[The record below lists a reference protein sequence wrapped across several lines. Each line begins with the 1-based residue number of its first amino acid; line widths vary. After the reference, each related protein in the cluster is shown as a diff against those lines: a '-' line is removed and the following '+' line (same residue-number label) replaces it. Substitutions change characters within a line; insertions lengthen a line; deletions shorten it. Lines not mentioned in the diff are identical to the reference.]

1 MCGIAGFIGTGTK
14 DLLQSMIDRLSHRGP
29 DGEGL
34 WLDEHQRVFLGH
46 RILAIVDLAGGHQ
59 PMLTADG
66 KLVITFNGEIYNH
79 RELRQELEKAGHQF
93 QTDHSDTEVLLYG
106 YRQWGEQML
115 SRLNGMWAFA
125 IYDAGRQELFLS
137 RDRFGKKPL
146 YYYFDGSNL
155 IFASELTSLIQH
167 PAVPRSFDQESLQ
180 KLFAYGF
187 IPAPRSLL
195 QGVRKLPAGHWLKL
209 DLVKMRIQVQQFWK
223 FEFDPF
229 PQVPKNPEKEWGS
242 ELIRLL
248 DVAVKRRLAADVP
261 VGVFLSGG
269 IDSSLVATLATRHQ
283 SVVETYNIGFTEK
296 SFDERPYAQLMAKRL
311 GTQHFEE
318 TFSIDHCLDFA
329 PQVAQHLDE
338 VFGDSS
344 ILPTALVSRLA
355 RTRVKVVLGGDGG
368 DELFAGYDPFQAL
381 RYAIPYHKITP
392 KIGHTIIQGLV
403 NRLPVSHANM
413 SLDFKAKRMLRG
425 LSYPPE
431 YWLPAWMGPLTP
443 SEISD
448 LFGAPV
454 NPDELYAEA
463 LEAWD
468 EPSARTDIDRAMSF
482 YLRLYLPDD
491 ILMKVDRASMAY
503 GLEARAPFLDIDF
516 VNFVRRIPSAYKLRG
531 RTTKYLL
538 KEAART
544 LLPNE
549 IVDRKKKG
557 FGVPIGQWFQT
568 GALTLNGSTS
578 VTGLNR
584 DLLQE
589 RLRQHTLGQHDD
601 RAALWCVWMLDRS
614 PLQNSPQARPAAA
627 TLQMTDDK

>member
-1 MCGIAGFIGTGTK
+1 MCGIAGFVGVGQRDI
-14 DLLQSMIDRLSHRGP
+14 LQRMTARLGHRGP
-29 DGEGL
+29 DGEGH
-34 WLDEHQRVFLGH
+34 WNDDKHFVFLGH
-46 RILAIVDLAGGHQ
+46 RILAIVDLANGQQ

-66 KLVITFNGEIYNH
+66 QLAITYNGEIYNH
-79 RELRQELEKAGHQF
+79 RDLRRELEQSGHRF
-93 QTDHSDTEVLLYG
+93 RTDHCDTEVLLYA
-106 YRQWGEQML
+106 YRQWGPQML
-115 SRLNGMWAFA
+115 TRFNGMWAFA
-125 IYDAGRQELFLS
+125 IYDASRQELFVS

-229 PQVPKNPEKEWGS
+229 PQVPKNPEEEWGS

-248 DVAVKRRLAADVP
+248 DVAVKRRLDADVP

-283 SVVETYNIGFTEK
+283 SVVETFNIGFTEK
-296 SFDERPYAQLMAKRL
+296 SFDERQYAQLMAKRL

-355 RTRVKVVLGGDGG
+355 RTRVKVVLGGDGS

-392 KIGHTIIQGLV
+392 KLGHTIIQGLV

-568 GALTLNGSTS
+568 GALTLNGSTA

-584 DLLQE
+584 DLVKE
-589 RLRQHTLGQHDD
+589 RLRQHTLGRHDD
-601 RAALWCVWMLDRS
+601 RGALWCVWMLDRS
-614 PLQNSPQARPAAA
+614 PLKP
-627 TLQMTDDK
+627 

>member
-1 MCGIAGFIGTGTK
+1 
-14 DLLQSMIDRLSHRGP
+14 
-29 DGEGL
+29 
-34 WLDEHQRVFLGH
+34 LD
-46 RILAIVDLAGGHQ
+46 A
-59 PMLTADG
+59 
-66 KLVITFNGEIYNH
+66 
-79 RELRQELEKAGHQF
+79 
-93 QTDHSDTEVLLYG
+93 
-106 YRQWGEQML
+106 
-115 SRLNGMWAFA
+115 
-125 IYDAGRQELFLS
+125 
-137 RDRFGKKPL
+137 
-146 YYYFDGSNL
+146 
-155 IFASELTSLIQH
+155 
-167 PAVPRSFDQESLQ
+167 
-180 KLFAYGF
+180 
-187 IPAPRSLL
+187 
-195 QGVRKLPAGHWLKL
+195 
-209 DLVKMRIQVQQFWK
+209 
-223 FEFDPF
+223 
-229 PQVPKNPEKEWGS
+229 
-242 ELIRLL
+242 
-248 DVAVKRRLAADVP
+248 AVKRRLAADVP

-283 SVVETYNIGFTEK
+283 SVVETFNIGFTEK
-296 SFDERPYAQLMAKRL
+296 SFDERQYAQLMAKRL

-355 RTRVKVVLGGDGG
+355 RTRVKVVLGGDGS

-392 KIGHTIIQGLV
+392 KLGHTIIQGLV

-468 EPSARTDIDRAMSF
+468 ESSARTDIDRAMSF

-601 RAALWCVWMLDRS
+601 RAALWCAWMLDRS
-614 PLQNSPQARPAAA
+614 PLQNSPEARPSAEN
-627 TLQMTDDK
+627 MTNDR